1 MLSLSSMADSIC
13 SKSTMDQIKKVI
25 VKLTSNQLNLIVAQ
39 NTMSTKMDQLLQKL
53 THLKTRHYSLM
64 AFTVVT
70 WSSLQPLKT
79 TIHHQPPLH
88 LYYPPQD
95 LFPSLPCPHPSPQ
108 PNLES
113 SSSSKK
119 LTHLCPSTQKLKA
132 HYVSMEPFL
141 TKPHCHSIVV

>member
-1 MLSLSSMADSIC
+1 MADSIC

-70 WSSLQPLKT
+70 
-79 TIHHQPPLH
+79 
-88 LYYPPQD
+88 
-95 LFPSLPCPHPSPQ
+95 
-108 PNLES
+108 
-113 SSSSKK
+113 
-119 LTHLCPSTQKLKA
+119 
-132 HYVSMEPFL
+132 
-141 TKPHCHSIVV
+141 